1 MKIRCLLVDD
11 EPLAI
16 QLLQKHIAQLD
27 FFEIVGTCNNA
38 VKALEILNRQQVDLL
53 FLDIKMPQIS
63 GLDLFK
69 TLRNPPKT
77 ILTTAH
83 REFALD
89 GFDLGITDYLLKP
102 ITFDRFFKAVER
114 YLSTVPHAAPQVL
127 SSSEPQFIYLRSGHK
142 YFKVDTRDILFA
154 ESLRD
159 YVHVHTREKVI
170 TSKYKISELE
180 KELDGK
186 GFLRIHRSFIVNL
199 PQVTAF
205 SASAVEVGNKE
216 LPIGDNYKVL
226 VAKVINAR

>member
-1 MKIRCLLVDD
+1 MKIRCLIVDD

-27 FFEIVGTCNNA
+27 FFEVVGACHNA
-38 VKALEILNRQQVDLL
+38 VKALELLNRQPVDLL
-53 FLDIKMPQIS
+53 FLDIKMPQLS

-77 ILTTAH
+77 ILTTAY

-89 GFDLGITDYLLKP
+89 GFDLGVTDYLLKP

-114 YLSTVPHAAPQVL
+114 YLAAINYAVPQIL

-142 YFKVDTRDILFA
+142 YFKVNTREILYA
-154 ESLRD
+154 ESWKD
-159 YVHVHTREKVI
+159 YVHVHTASLSI

-180 KELDGK
+180 KELEGK

-199 PQVTAF
+199 QQMTAF
-205 SASAVEVGNKE
+205 SAGSVEIGTKQ
-216 LPIGDNYKVL
+216 LPIGDSYRVL
-226 VAKVINAR
+226 VAKSIQSR